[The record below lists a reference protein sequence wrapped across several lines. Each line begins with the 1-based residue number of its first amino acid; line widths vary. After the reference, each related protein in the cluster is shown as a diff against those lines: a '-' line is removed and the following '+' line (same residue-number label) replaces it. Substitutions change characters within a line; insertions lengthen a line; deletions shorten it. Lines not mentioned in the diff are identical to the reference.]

1 MKNNPLIHI
10 AGSNKNNLYEINVL
24 GTKKILTGAT
34 KARVSNVFYVSSC
47 SVYDFSANK
56 KTIHVGSKK
65 NIFNNYSK
73 SKLIAEGIEGLD
85 TGLFICVER
94 EAK

>member
-1 MKNNPLIHI
+1 M
-10 AGSNKNNLYEINVL
+10 
-24 GTKKILTGAT
+24 
-34 KARVSNVFYVSSC
+34 FYVRSC